1 MSKAVTAVEEAIR
14 RIPGVMGV
22 VILDEVA
29 GRGSEIQLFT
39 DASTSE
45 YEVRQTVADI
55 LVRHDMLQSTGKVF
69 VFHFAARP
77 DLGDSG
83 RPDSRPLIGG
93 ITVSVEGLNSEAQ
106 VSLVMDGKESR
117 GVGTGPITPHS
128 LRVVAATT
136 LEAAQAF
143 LGQAG
148 VFTLE
153 GVSLIETL
161 GQNII
166 VVLAKSA
173 LGQSRLVLG
182 SALTADR
189 PIHEAT
195 VRAAL
200 DAVNRQLSLVL
211 SG

>member
-1 MSKAVTAVEEAIR
+1 MAKAVTAVEEEIR
-14 RIPGVMGV
+14 RITGVMGV

-29 GRGSEIQLFT
+29 GRGAEIQVFT
-39 DASTSE
+39 NASTSE

-55 LVRHDMLQSTGKVF
+55 LVRHDMLQSTDKVY
-69 VFHFAARP
+69 VFQFAAKP
-77 DLGDSG
+77 EPGLG
-83 RPDSRPLIGG
+83 RPDRRPLIGP
-93 ITVSVEGLNSEAQ
+93 ITVSVEGPNSEAQ

-153 GVSLIETL
+153 GVSLVETL
-161 GQNII
+161 DQNIV

-173 LGQSRLVLG
+173 LGQGPLVLG
-182 SALTADR
+182 SALMADR

>member
-1 MSKAVTAVEEAIR
+1 MVEEEIR
-14 RIPGVMGV
+14 RIPGVVGL

-29 GRGSEIQLFT
+29 GRGAEIQVFIN
-39 DASTSE
+39 ASASE
-45 YEVRQTVADI
+45 YEVRQTVAEV
-55 LVRHDMLQSTGKVF
+55 LVRHGMMQSTDKVY
-69 VFHFAARP
+69 VFQFAVKPAP
-77 DLGDSG
+77 GHLG
-83 RPDSRPLIGG
+83 RPDRRPLIGG
-93 ITVSVEGLNSEAQ
+93 ITVAVEGPNSEAQ

-143 LGQAG
+143 LGQGG
-148 VFTLE
+148 VFALE
-153 GVSLIETL
+153 GVSLVETL
-161 GQNII
+161 GQNIV
-166 VVLAKSA
+166 VVLAQSA
-173 LGQSRLVLG
+173 LGQGGLVLG
-182 SALTADR
+182 SSLTADR

-200 DAVNRQLSLVL
+200 DAVNRQLSLAL

>member
-1 MSKAVTAVEEAIR
+1 MAKTVTAVEEEIRAIL
-14 RIPGVMGV
+14 GVMGV

-29 GRGSEIQLFT
+29 GRGAEIQVFIN
-39 DASTSE
+39 ASTSE
-45 YEVRQTVADI
+45 YDVRQAVADI
-55 LVRHDMLQSTGKVF
+55 LVRHDALQSTDKVY
-69 VFHFAARP
+69 VFQFASKP
-77 DLGDSG
+77 ELGSG
-83 RPDSRPLIGG
+83 RPDRRPLIGP
-93 ITVSVEGLNSEAQ
+93 ITVSVEGPNSEAQ

-153 GVSLIETL
+153 GVSLVDTL
-161 GQNII
+161 GQNIV

-173 LGQSRLVLG
+173 LGQGRLVLG
-182 SALTADR
+182 SALTAGR

>member
-1 MSKAVTAVEEAIR
+1 MANATSAVEREIR
-14 RIPGVMGV
+14 DIPGVMGV
-22 VILDEVA
+22 VIIDEVA
-29 GRGSEIQLFT
+29 GRGAEIQVFIN
-39 DASTSE
+39 ASTSE

-55 LVRHDMLQSTGKVF
+55 LVHHELLQSTDKVN
-69 VFHFAARP
+69 VFQFASKPEFA
-77 DLGDSG
+77 SG
-83 RPDSRPLIGG
+83 TADRRPLIGP
-93 ITVSVEGLNSEAQ
+93 ITVSVEGPNSEAQ

-153 GVSLIETL
+153 GVSLVDTL
-161 GQNII
+161 GQNIV

-173 LGQSRLVLG
+173 LGQGRLVLG
-182 SALTADR
+182 SALTANR